1 MVWFCIDPFFPPSIC
16 LITPLTMQ
24 ATDSL
29 PADPLQMLRSTI
41 ARIEGAYAPATIR
54 AYFADFAAFIAFC
67 DLNNQSALPANA
79 AMTADFIRHISV
91 SRRSSASIRRAVVAI
106 SAIHLFNRFTDP
118 TKDPEVRIA
127 MKRMHRT
134 LGRSANQA
142 YGIRQEMLHVLL
154 ANVGDSIRGLRD
166 AALLQLAYDTLCRR
180 SELVSL
186 RIDDVVAA
194 PHADGMHYSILL
206 RKSKV
211 DQEARGRY
219 LPLRAQTMLAIE
231 QWTHAAKL
239 SEGPIL
245 RSIDRGENI
254 GSSLGSGQINR
265 IYKQLARQ
273 ASLNSDLITR
283 ISGHS
288 FRVGAAQDL
297 LASGAS
303 MPTIMQRGGW
313 SKSDTV
319 MRYLEQFRAIESN

>member
-1 MVWFCIDPFFPPSIC
+1 
-16 LITPLTMQ
+16 
-24 ATDSL
+24 
-29 PADPLQMLRSTI
+29 
-41 ARIEGAYAPATIR
+41 
-54 AYFADFAAFIAFC
+54 
-67 DLNNQSALPANA
+67 
-79 AMTADFIRHISV
+79 
-91 SRRSSASIRRAVVAI
+91 
-106 SAIHLFNRFTDP
+106 
-118 TKDPEVRIA
+118 
-127 MKRMHRT
+127 
-134 LGRSANQA
+134 
-142 YGIRQEMLHVLL
+142 
-154 ANVGDSIRGLRD
+154 
-166 AALLQLAYDTLCRR
+166 
-180 SELVSL
+180 L

-194 PHADGMHYSILL
+194 PHADGMRYTILL

-254 GSSLGSGQINR
+254 GSTLGSGQINR

-273 ASLNSDLITR
+273 AGLDSDLITR

-297 LASGAS
+297 LATGAS

-319 MRYLEQFRAIESN
+319 MRYLDQFRAIESK